1 MTHLTQ
7 TAGGSG
13 AGYGGAEAQRSRI
26 FMTCFVSMFATSFA
40 FIVRALVIT
49 EWGNT
54 FNLTEAQKGAIFPG
68 AALFPFAIS
77 IVLFSLFI
85 DRIGYGKTMWFAW
98 IGHIVGTVVTIM
110 AGRSANPYMML
121 YLGTF
126 ITSLANGAI
135 EAVVN
140 PVVATIYPREKTHWL
155 NILHAGWPGGLVV
168 AGAVAILMGDSIGWE
183 WKVGL
188 VLIPTVIY
196 GVMMLG
202 LRFPVQERVAAGVSY
217 ADMMREFGAAGAFL
231 LAYFLT
237 MATLTVISVFVSAET
252 LQSST
257 WVQANN
263 WLPAVVAIVTAL
275 AFFVAYKSFGRP
287 MFIFLLLVMILLA
300 TTELGTDGWIIDLLK
315 PVFGT
320 MAGWVLVY
328 TSAIMFVMRFFAG
341 PIVHRISPLGLLAV
355 CAALAVIG
363 LVSIAGAGSNG
374 MLVFLAATLYGI
386 GKSFFWPTTL
396 GVVAEQFPR
405 GGALTLNAI
414 AGMGMIA
421 VGVLGGDV
429 LGTLV
434 DKRVDAR
441 LAQDTPAI
449 HQVVVGE
456 QVTRYGMSY
465 RNLDRAAVATLPAE
479 QQAKVN
485 AVQGDVKQGTLRTV
499 AILPAIMFV
508 CYLILIVYFRARGGY
523 KAEVLTG
530 HSAQDEK
537 FTGGVP
543 GPVEA

>member
-1 MTHLTQ
+1 MTDV
-7 TAGGSG
+7 TAPG
-13 AGYGGAEAQRSRI
+13 AALDYNRDALAHRSRL
-26 FMTCFVSMFATSFA
+26 FMACFVSMFATSFA

-49 EWGNT
+49 EWGTT

-85 DRIGYGKTMWFAW
+85 DRIGYGKTMGFAW
-98 IGHIVGTVVTIM
+98 VGHILGTAVTIF
-110 AGRSANPYMML
+110 AGRSSNPYMML

-140 PVVATIYPREKTHWL
+140 PVVATIYPTEKTHRL

-168 AGAVAILMGDSIGWE
+168 AGVLAIFMGAKFSWE

-188 VLIPTVIY
+188 VFIPTLIY
-196 GVMMLG
+196 GVMLLG

-237 MATLTVISVFVSAET
+237 MATLTVVSVFVAQET
-252 LQSST
+252 LASAMWT
-257 WVQANN
+257 NVNN
-263 WLPAVVAIVTAL
+263 WGPLIVAVVCAI
-275 AFFVAYKSFGRP
+275 AFFGVYKSFGRP
-287 MFIFLLLVMILLA
+287 MFVFLLLVMILLA
-300 TTELGTDGWIIDLLK
+300 TTELGTDGWITDLLT
-315 PVFGT
+315 PIFGRN
-320 MAGWVLVY
+320 AGWILVY

-355 CAALAVIG
+355 CAGIAVLG
-363 LVSIAGAGSNG
+363 LNFIAAAGASAV
-374 MLVFLAATLYGI
+374 MVFIAATLYGI

-396 GVVAEQFPR
+396 GVVSEQFPR
-405 GGALTLNAI
+405 GGALTLNAMG
-414 AGMGMIA
+414 GMGMIA

-441 LAQDTPAI
+441 LEQDRPAI
-449 HQVVVGE
+449 HQVVAGGE
-456 QVTRYGMSY
+456 SSRYGMHY
-465 RNLDRAAVATLPAE
+465 RNLDQVKVKALPTD
-479 QQAKVN
+479 QQAQVN
-485 AVQGDVKQGTLRTV
+485 QVQGEVKQSTLHTV
-499 AILPAIMFV
+499 SILPAIMFV
-508 CYLILIVYFRARGGY
+508 CYIGLIVYFKGRGGY

-530 HSAQDEK
+530 HAAEDEK
-537 FTGGVP
+537 FTGGVR

>member
-1 MTHLTQ
+1 MTEVTQ
-7 TAGGSG
+7 STYAAAAPGD
-13 AGYGGAEAQRSRI
+13 AEGRRGRI
-26 FMTCFVSMFATSFA
+26 FAACFVSMFATSFA

-49 EWGNT
+49 EWGQT

-98 IGHIVGTVVTIM
+98 VGHILGTVVTIM
-110 AGRSANPYMML
+110 AGRTGNPYMTL
-121 YLGTF
+121 YVGTF

-140 PVVATIYPREKTHWL
+140 PVTATIYPRQKTHWL

-168 AGAVAILMGDSIGWE
+168 AGVLAILMGDRFSWE

-202 LRFPVQERVAAGVSY
+202 LKFPVQERVAAGVSY
-217 ADMMREFGAAGAFL
+217 ADMMREFGAAGAFI

-237 MATLTVISVFVSAET
+237 MATLTVISVFVRPEALEGA
-252 LQSST
+252 T
-257 WVQANN
+257 WVQVNN
-263 WLPAVVAIVTAL
+263 WAPLVVALVTAAL
-275 AFFVAYKSFGRP
+275 FFAAYRSFGRP

-300 TTELGTDGWIIDLLK
+300 TTELGTDGWITDLLT
-315 PVFGT
+315 PIFGRN
-320 MAGWVLVY
+320 AGWILVY

-355 CAALAVIG
+355 CAGIAVLGLNFIALA
-363 LVSIAGAGSNG
+363 GSSA
-374 MLVFLAATLYGI
+374 MLVFIAATLYGI

-396 GVVAEQFPR
+396 GVVSEQFPR
-405 GGALTLNAI
+405 GGALTLNAMG
-414 AGMGMIA
+414 GMGMIA

-441 LAQDTPAI
+441 LAQDAPAI
-449 HQVVVGE
+449 HQVVAGGE
-456 QVTRYGMSY
+456 ATRYGMQY
-465 RNLDRAAVATLPAE
+465 RNLNQLAVKALPTE
-479 QQAKVN
+479 QQARVN
-485 AVQGDVKQGTLRTV
+485 QVQGEVKQGTLRTV
-499 AILPAIMFV
+499 SILPAIMLV
-508 CYLILIVYFRARGGY
+508 CYIGLIVYFRSRGGY

-530 HSAQDEK
+530 HAAEDEK
-537 FTGGVP
+537 FTGGVR